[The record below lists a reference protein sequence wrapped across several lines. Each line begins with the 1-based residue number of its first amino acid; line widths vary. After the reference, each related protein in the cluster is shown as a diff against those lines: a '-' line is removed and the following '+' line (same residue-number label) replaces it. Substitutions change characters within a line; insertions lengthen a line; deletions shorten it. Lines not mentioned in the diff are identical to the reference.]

1 MFDRI
6 LAPLDGS
13 PLAESVFPYLLK
25 ICRGSTESQ
34 VILFSVCEPPKISSD
49 YVEKA
54 PGAWEQHVKSLTDFS
69 NAQCSLYIK
78 DAEKKL
84 KGMGLKNLKIETR
97 LGDPATEIVDYA
109 TKNPVDLIVMAS
121 HGRSGPSR
129 WAFGSVADRVFRSTC
144 VPVLMVRGPGCVI
157 GV

>member
-1 MFDRI
+1 MFNKI

-13 PLAESVFPYLLK
+13 PMAECVFPYLLK
-25 ICRGSTESQ
+25 MSKDSANTQ

-49 YVEKA
+49 YA
-54 PGAWEQHVKSLTDFS
+54 ADMPRTWEQHVEDLTKYS
-69 NAQCSLYIK
+69 QGQCSLYVK

-84 KGMGLKNLKIETR
+84 KEMGLKNLKIESR
-97 LGDPATEIVDYA
+97 LGDPAKEIVDYA
-109 TKNPVDLIVMAS
+109 SQNDIDLIVMAS

-129 WAFGSVADRVFRSTC
+129 WAYGSVADKVFRSTC

>member
-25 ICRGSTESQ
+25 ICEGSAKSQ
-34 VILFSVCEPPKISSD
+34 VILFTVCEPPRISSD

-54 PGAWEQHVKSLTDFS
+54 PGDWEQHVKDLTDFS
-69 NAQCSLYIK
+69 NAQCSLYVK

-84 KGMGLKNLKIETR
+84 KDIGLKNVKIATR
-97 LGDPATEIVDYA
+97 LGDPASEIIDYA
-109 TKNPVDLIVMAS
+109 AQNNIDLIVMAS

-129 WAFGSVADRVFRSTC
+129 WAFGSVADK
-144 VPVLMVRGPGCVI
+144 VI
-157 GV
+157 QNARCPILVIPPREED